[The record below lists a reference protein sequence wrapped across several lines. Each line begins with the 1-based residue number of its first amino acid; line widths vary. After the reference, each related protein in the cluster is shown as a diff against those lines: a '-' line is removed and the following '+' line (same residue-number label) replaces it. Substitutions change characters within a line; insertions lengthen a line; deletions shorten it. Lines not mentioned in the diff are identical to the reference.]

1 MHPCSLREQTSTD
14 ATIVVPM
21 LLLVG
26 MSEIHMTHTHEKQLM
41 NISMTPPT
49 EPVRANDDRPLFDKT
64 RDSIHEN
71 VVGITRQRFHYP
83 FLQT

>member
-41 NISMTPPT
+41 NISMT
-49 EPVRANDDRPLFDKT
+49 EPVRANDDRPL
-64 RDSIHEN
+64 
-71 VVGITRQRFHYP
+71 
-83 FLQT
+83 